1 MEEGSKAAWALAGL
15 IDEFLGLHARIVV
28 VTEGGEKRLAEV
40 VHELFIVGVGR
51 VTGRVKRGR
60 RLQNVCGLHLICDLV
75 L

>member
-1 MEEGSKAAWALAGL
+1 MEEGSKAAWDLAGL
-15 IDEFLGLHARIVV
+15 IDELLGLHTRIVV

-51 VTGRVKRGR
+51 VTGGVKRDR

-75 L
+75 V